1 MTEDQFALLQDKV
14 TLWGNASVSGA
25 MELRDY
31 NGRAREALATALV
44 ERAGLL
50 KALKELHLKTVV
62 GTDDERHAAL
72 NAAWEIIARA
82 EPQT

>member
-14 TLWGNASVSGA
+14 ALWSNASVSGS

-44 ERAGLL
+44 ERAALL
-50 KALKELHLKTVV
+50 TALKVLYHKTIV

-72 NAAWEIIARA
+72 NAAWAAITLA